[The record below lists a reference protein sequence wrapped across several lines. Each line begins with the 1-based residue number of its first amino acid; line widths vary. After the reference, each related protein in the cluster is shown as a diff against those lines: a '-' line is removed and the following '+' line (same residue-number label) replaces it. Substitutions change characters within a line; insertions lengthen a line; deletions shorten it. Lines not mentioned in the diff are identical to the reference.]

1 MASRSGATIYVKVSE
16 TQNAMSTI
24 DTGSKEIKT
33 KQQKNKASLDSKGN
47 SNSATG
53 ALMLQY
59 ATQMANEVISAGLD
73 QLNRYLTLSDNIQAQ
88 RNITNASNFIS
99 KSISIGSA
107 IVQAGMVGGPIGVAF
122 ASVASAITLGY
133 DIYRNYQ
140 AQQDT
145 VNKLQVQLDYS
156 RERSGYS
163 LTSGGR

>member
-1 MASRSGATIYVKVSE
+1 MLPSGFIKSVKVS
-16 TQNAMSTI
+16 
-24 DTGSKEIKT
+24 
-33 KQQKNKASLDSKGN
+33 SLPC
-47 SNSATG
+47 AF
-53 ALMLQY
+53 LQ
-59 ATQMANEVISAGLD
+59 
-73 QLNRYLTLSDNIQAQ
+73 
-88 RNITNASNFIS
+88 
-99 KSISIGSA
+99 SA